1 MKMFDLAVFKKTV
14 KVIVQMIAITFITC
28 VLVLL
33 ITSFCQQ
40 RVYNNTNLNRNAYVE
55 IFQYVIGKK

>member
-1 MKMFDLAVFKKTV
+1 MFDWRVWKKTV